1 MVQTF
6 EINVA
11 ASVCPPLSAR
21 EIEEAIA
28 KAMYAKESQEGMGQ
42 IIVEVTQTYGKVA
55 NLW

>member
-6 EINVA
+6 EVNVA
-11 ASVCPPLSAR
+11 ASTCPPLTAR
-21 EIEEAIA
+21 EIEQAVA
-28 KAMYAKESQEGMGQ
+28 RAMHEKEQAGGP